1 MFDENLVEILS
12 AVFAPGRATHF
23 AKKCQKTSIFE
34 GYLTPVTF
42 VFGLEENEGNGHLS
56 QVLTHV

>member
-1 MFDENLVEILS
+1 MTSDENLVEIPLV
-12 AVFAPGRATHF
+12 VFAPGLATHF
-23 AKKCQKTSIFE
+23 ARKVPFFE

-42 VFGLEENEGNGHLS
+42 VFGLEENGDNGHLS